1 MYIFL
6 CVTALFSLY
15 LLKLMFYRTSAD
27 GPLPPG
33 PKPLPIVGNVRDMP
47 ASGSA
52 EWLHWLKHK
61 ELYGPISTVSVLGQR
76 LVILNDAR
84 IAFDLLEKKSAIY
97 SDRPELPF
105 ASLCGMGET
114 LIMQGYGKRL
124 QAYRKYIHREM
135 GSPLNVAR
143 FNPIQD
149 TEVRRFLLRL
159 LNAPQ
164 NLPDHAKGL
173 AGGLILKV
181 LYGYR
186 MDHTRKDPLLHY
198 IEEALKRFIPAMV
211 PEARLVNSLPFL
223 KHVPAWWPGAGFQR
237 TAQSLRRDL
246 QSLAGLPFG
255 FVKQQ
260 IKTGNAGNAYLPSL
274 LLDKHVRSGSQ
285 EESDIKWSAV
295 SLYFGGSDSTISTIT
310 SVFLAMVLYP
320 DVQKRAQEELDRVI
334 GRGRLPG
341 FADRDR
347 LPYINAVVKEALRW
361 HPVTPMGV
369 AHSVMEDDVYDGY
382 YIPKGSVIMP
392 NIWAFCHDP
401 EDYKDPMS
409 FKPERFLGDKPER
422 DPQTLAFGF
431 GRRVCPGRILAD
443 SSIYLTIVM
452 SLAAFSI
459 SKPVRDGEEVDV
471 QPHFMPGITSHP
483 APFELD
489 IRLRDPKYEQMILSV
504 QDEHPWETE
513 DADIVRGMIEKQ
525 Q

>member
-6 CVTALFSLY
+6 CVISLVSLY
-15 LLKLMFYRTSAD
+15 LLNLVFYRTSVD
-27 GPLPPG
+27 VPLPPG

-47 ASGSA
+47 VPGSA
-52 EWLHWLKHK
+52 EWLHWFKHK

-114 LIMQGYGKRL
+114 T
-124 QAYRKYIHREM
+124 YRKYIHREL
-135 GSPLNVAR
+135 GSPLNFAR
-143 FNPIQD
+143 FNLIQD

-164 NLPDHAKGL
+164 NLPDHARGL

-181 LYGYR
+181 LYGYN
-186 MDHTRKDPLLHY
+186 MDHTRRDPLLHY

-211 PEARLVNSLPFL
+211 PEAWLVNPLPFL
-223 KHVPAWWPGAGFQR
+223 RHVPGWWPGAGFQR
-237 TAQSLRRDL
+237 TARSLRRDL
-246 QSLAGLPFG
+246 QSLTDLPFG

-260 IKTGNAGNAYLPSL
+260 IKAGIARHAYLPNL
-274 LLDKHVRSGSQ
+274 LLDKNIRSGSQ
-285 EESDIKWSAV
+285 EECDIKWSAV
-295 SLYFGGSDSTISTIT
+295 SLYFDGSDSTISTIT
-310 SVFLAMVLYP
+310 SFFLAMVLYS
-320 DVQKRAQEELDRVI
+320 DVQKRAQEELDRVV

-347 LPYINAVVKEALRW
+347 LPYINAV
-361 HPVTPMGV
+361 
-369 AHSVMEDDVYDGY
+369 DDVYDGY

-392 NIWAFCHDP
+392 NIWSFCHNP
-401 EDYKDPMS
+401 EDYEDPMS

-443 SSIYLTIVM
+443 SSIYLTIAM
-452 SLAAFSI
+452 SLAAFNI

-483 APFELD
+483 APFELN
-489 IRLRDPKYEQMILSV
+489 IRLRDPRYEEMILSV
-504 QDEHPWETE
+504 QDEHPWETK
-513 DADIVRGMIEKQ
+513 DADIVRGMIEKHQ
-525 Q
+525 